1 MSKSGKN
8 TPISEVFPYD
18 QFPFKVIHKD
28 GNENKTCYFQCQN
41 HVDKYVERCKFN
53 SKDYQL
59 FIKSGTNVET
69 VGKSTRRKSTQKNFL
84 LVIKMLVTLYVF
96 ITITI
101 LFINSN
107 SFIIV

>member
-69 VGKSTRRKSTQKNFL
+69 VGKGTRRKSTPK
-84 LVIKMLVTLYVF
+84 KASSRSSR
-96 ITITI
+96 
-101 LFINSN
+101 SN
-107 SFIIV
+107 